1 MTPVSDAVTEEAEYQ
16 DDIITLDGVDFPV
29 SGPIV
34 ARAISEFT
42 AGLKIGP
49 ATYDER
55 EHAFWLVLDD
65 F

>member
-1 MTPVSDAVTEEAEYQ
+1 MPSDAVTEDAIYQ
-16 DDIITLDGVDFPV
+16 DDVITLDGIDFPV

-34 ARAISEFT
+34 ARSIAEFT

-55 EHAFWLVLDD
+55 EH
-65 F
+65 